1 VDVRLIGTPQQIE
14 AAGTLLQQ
22 ALGHAILPEEMR
34 TLEHYL
40 VSELAH
46 RQLRLATVE
55 SCTGGALAN
64 RVTHVPGSSAVFGY
78 GYVTYANEAKRDLGV
93 SPALLEQY
101 GAVSAQVAESLARN
115 AKRLSQ
121 ADYALATTGIAGPSG
136 GSEHKPTGTVYIA
149 LAEPGGT
156 VVVEHHVLQTDRLS
170 FKNLVTQA
178 ALNMLRRALEQAP
191 SPTS

>member
-1 VDVRLIGTPQQIE
+1 VDVRVIGTPEQIE

-46 RQLRLATVE
+46 RKLRLATVE

-93 SPALLEQY
+93 PAALLEAASTVDVSF
-101 GAVSAQVAESLARN
+101 AV
-115 AKRLSQ
+115 LSQ
-121 ADYALATTGIAGPSG
+121 QL
-136 GSEHKPTGTVYIA
+136 
-149 LAEPGGT
+149 
-156 VVVEHHVLQTDRLS
+156 LS
-170 FKNLVTQA
+170 MCVDPKVNVRRA
-178 ALNMLRRALEQAP
+178 ALFEVLAPHRCARRSQRTRGVC
-191 SPTS
+191 S